1 MKQQLADATG
11 IFKGKERKALSEQIT
26 QTEDEISRRLDT
38 LPAIVQ
44 TEGYPD
50 VQAFMATYRKAEA
63 VVGQYNR
70 ELAEWERKVQER
82 QRPVKSDPPR
92 SQKSV
97 REQLRRLQA
106 EGRRRQPQPRRKAVD
121 RDSR

>member
-1 MKQQLADATG
+1 M
-11 IFKGKERKALSEQIT
+11 EQIT
-26 QTEDEISRRLDT
+26 QTEGEISRRLDA

-44 TEGYPD
+44 AEGYPD
-50 VQAFMATYRKAEA
+50 VQAFTATYRKAET

-82 QRPVKSDPPR
+82 QHPAKSDPPR
-92 SQKSV
+92 SQRSV

-106 EGRRRQPQPRRKAVD
+106 EGRGRQPHRKSVD